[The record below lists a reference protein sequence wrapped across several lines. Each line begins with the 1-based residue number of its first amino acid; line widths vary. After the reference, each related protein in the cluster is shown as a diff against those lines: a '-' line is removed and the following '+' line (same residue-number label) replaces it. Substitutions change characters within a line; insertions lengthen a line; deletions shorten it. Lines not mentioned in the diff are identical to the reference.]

1 MPGYDRY
8 EVTIPRYIGKIGVF
22 GERELPTFASEVE
35 VMNRGHHTIRNRGIE
50 TACHL
55 FLQIGQVFSNV
66 VIGLTGNQ
74 ADRTDNAVRAATKT
88 SSFSPPIVLYK
99 FQHCARP
106 TLCISV
112 ISKYHGGWINSRCC
126 FDSKFYRH

>member
-22 GERELPTFASEVE
+22 GERELPTFAREVE

-55 FLQIGQVFSNV
+55 LLQVGQVFSNV

-74 ADRTDNAVRAATKT
+74 ADRADNAVRAATKT
-88 SSFSPPIVLYK
+88 SFFSPPIVLYK

-106 TLCISV
+106 PCVLVLFRNIMVAGS
-112 ISKYHGGWINSRCC
+112 I
-126 FDSKFYRH
+126 

>member
-8 EVTIPRYIGKIGVF
+8 EVTIPGYIGQIGVF
-22 GERELPTFASEVE
+22 GEREVPTFAREVE
-35 VMNRGHHTIRNRGIE
+35 VMNRGHHTIRDRGIE

-55 FLQIGQVFSNV
+55 FLQIGKVFSNV

-88 SSFSPPIVLYK
+88 CFYSPPIVLYI
-99 FQHCARP
+99 FQHCAP
-106 TLCISV
+106 HPV
-112 ISKYHGGWINSRCC
+112 Y
-126 FDSKFYRH
+126 